1 MSEFYPDLVMRSFEL
16 AARWH
21 EGQKRKHPFEL
32 IPYIAHPAGVG
43 FLLQKAGYGDEVV
56 AAGIL
61 HDVIE
66 DCGVTEEG
74 LAKATNPTVARL
86 VQEVSEPDIDDW
98 RQKKIAFIEK
108 LSRASDE
115 ALAIKAADH
124 LHNLQSILGA
134 SRASSSSIWGL
145 FGADRESKLAYEQSI
160 LDLVAGRL
168 EPSPLVEAHGS
179 ALRAVRE
186 LPLD

>member
-1 MSEFYPDLVMRSFEL
+1 MRSFEL

-32 IPYIAHPAGVG
+32 IPYIAHPASVG

-74 LAKATNPTVARL
+74 LAMATNPRIAKL
-86 VQEVSEPDIDDW
+86 VQEVSEPDIEDW
-98 RQKKIAFIEK
+98 RQKKIAFVEK
-108 LSRASDE
+108 LSQASDD

-124 LHNLQSILGA
+124 LHNLQSILSA
-134 SRASSSSIWGL
+134 SRAASSSIWGL

-168 EPSPLVEAHGS
+168 AASPLVEAQ
-179 ALRAVRE
+179 RATLAEVRD
-186 LPLD
+186 LPAA

>member
-1 MSEFYPDLVMRSFEL
+1 MPDYYPELVMRSFEL

-56 AAGIL
+56 ASGIL

-66 DCGVTEEG
+66 DCGVTEDE
-74 LAKATNPTVARL
+74 LARATNPQVAKL
-86 VQEVSEPDIDDW
+86 VEQVSEPDVEDW
-98 RQKKIAFIEK
+98 RQKKIAFVEK
-108 LSRASDE
+108 LSHASDE

-124 LHNLQSILGA
+124 LHNLQSMLGA
-134 SRASSSSIWGL
+134 ARAAASSIWGM

-160 LDLVAGRL
+160 LDMVADRLGETPLVAAQRAALEEVRRL
-168 EPSPLVEAHGS
+168 PEH
-179 ALRAVRE
+179 
-186 LPLD
+186 

>member
-1 MSEFYPDLVMRSFEL
+1 MEL

-43 FLLQKAGYGDEVV
+43 LLLQKAGYAEEVV

-66 DCGVTEEG
+66 DCGVSEKE
-74 LAKATNPTVARL
+74 LAKATNPRVARL
-86 VQEVSEPDIDDW
+86 VEEVSEPDIGDW
-98 RQKKIAFIEK
+98 RQKKIAFVEK
-108 LSRASDE
+108 LSRASDD

-134 SRASSSSIWGL
+134 ARASSSAVWGL

-160 LDLVAGRL
+160 LDLAAGRL
-168 EPSPLVEAHGS
+168 GESPLLAAQRL
-179 ALRAVRE
+179 ALEGVRR

>member
-1 MSEFYPDLVMRSFEL
+1 MRSLEL

-32 IPYIAHPAGVG
+32 IPYIAHPVGVG
-43 FLLQKAGYGDEVV
+43 FLLQRAGYPDEIV

-66 DCGVTEEG
+66 DCGVLEPD
-74 LAKATNPTVARL
+74 LANATNARVARL
-86 VQEVSEPDIDDW
+86 VAEVSEPGMPDW
-98 RQKKIAFIEK
+98 RQKKIAFIEQ
-108 LSRASDE
+108 LSQASDE
-115 ALAIKAADH
+115 ALAIKCADH

-134 SRASSSSIWGL
+134 ARASSSAIWGL

-160 LDLVAGRL
+160 YDLVSTRL
-168 EPSPLVEAHGS
+168 DSPLVQAQAEA
-179 ALRAVRE
+179 LKEVRG

>member
-1 MSEFYPDLVMRSFEL
+1 MTDFYPELVMRSLEL

-43 FLLQKAGYGDEVV
+43 FLLQKAGYSDEIV

-66 DCGVTEEG
+66 DCGVTEED
-74 LAKATNPTVARL
+74 LVKTMNSRIAKL
-86 VQEVSEPDIDDW
+86 VQEVSEPDIHDW

-108 LSRASDE
+108 LSRATDE

-124 LHNLQSILGA
+124 LHNLQSILSA
-134 SRASSSSIWGL
+134 ARASSSTIWNL
-145 FGADRESKLAYEQSI
+145 FGADRDSKLAYEQSI
-160 LDLVAGRL
+160 VDLVANRL
-168 EPSPLVEAHGS
+168 KPSPLVEAHRA
-179 ALRAVRE
+179 ALEEVRK

>member
-1 MSEFYPDLVMRSFEL
+1 MADFYPELVMRSFEL

-74 LAKATNPTVARL
+74 LAKATNARVAKL
-86 VQEVSEPDIDDW
+86 VSEVSEPEIEDW

-108 LSRASDE
+108 LSQASDE

-124 LHNLQSILGA
+124 LHNLQSILA
-134 SRASSSSIWGL
+134 AARASSSTVWGL
-145 FGADRESKLAYEQSI
+145 FGPGRDPKLAYEQSI
-160 LDLVAGRL
+160 VDLVAGRL
-168 EPSPLVEAHGS
+168 KSSPLVEAHS
-179 ALRAVRE
+179 AALEEVRG